1 MSELKDE
8 VEKLKKELQ
17 EMKAGSKS
25 EHGPS
30 VVYMKSD
37 RKFPKFGGRPV
48 KDTDPD
54 VDEWITDMREH
65 IRSSKSKDNH
75 TDFVMD
81 HLIGSAKS
89 EVRLRSIKER
99 ETGEQI
105 LDILEKVFVTK
116 DTVTQLQQKFY
127 QRDQRENETL
137 EGYSLALMQLSERV
151 NRKAGKEMPV
161 KDHTLIER
169 FIDGLRDQH
178 LRQELRMSA
187 LDKAKIPFLEFRF
200 QMLRWIEDNP
210 TVQKSVHK
218 TSASSENSEL
228 LALIKTQQEMLLK
241 QQEQIDSL
249 TSMASGRGQG
259 SYQYNFR
266 SRPTSRFP
274 RNRGRGRGRSSSVRD
289 VECYNCGG
297 KGHISRDCP
306 SEKRSDRLQ
315 HGQRKSAPEKSEQD
329 PKVSPP
335 H

>member
-54 VDEWITDMREH
+54 VEEWITDMREH
-65 IRSSKSKDNH
+65 IRASKSKDNH
-75 TDFVMD
+75 ADFVMD

-161 KDHTLIER
+161 KDHTLMER
-169 FIDGLRDQH
+169 FIDGLRYQH
-178 LRQELRMSA
+178 LRQELRMFA
-187 LDKAKIPFLEFRF
+187 LDKGKMPFLEFRF

-210 TVQKSVHK
+210 TIQKSVHK
-218 TSASSENSEL
+218 TSALSDNSEL
-228 LALIKTQQEMLLK
+228 LALIKTQQEMLQK
-241 QQEQIDSL
+241 QQEQIDNLSN
-249 TSMASGRGQG
+249 MASGRGQG

-266 SRPTSRFP
+266 SRPTSRFS

-306 SEKRSDRLQ
+306 SEKRSDRL
-315 HGQRKSAPEKSEQD
+315 
-329 PKVSPP
+329 
-335 H
+335 